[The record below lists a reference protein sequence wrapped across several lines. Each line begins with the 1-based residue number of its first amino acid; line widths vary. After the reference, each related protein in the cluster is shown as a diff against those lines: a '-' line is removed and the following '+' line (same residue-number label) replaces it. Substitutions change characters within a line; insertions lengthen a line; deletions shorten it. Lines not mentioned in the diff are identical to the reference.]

1 MVFVIKVFYLAAIR
15 INVCYPSAD
24 ALKLLAT
31 GKKIRIAFHLR
42 HKDILWR
49 SEKVKGLHAFYL
61 VHGNSAATAYNS
73 VGSAA
78 YRVIYSAVHI
88 GVHKSHLG
96 RIIRTRILLYLPV
109 YLQADVH
116 SIKYAPSA
124 VAKISLAE
132 GAGAQLSYRKLY
144 RTGIGNVFHSPA
156 LLTSNVHPFNYNT
169 KRGIPSISFGSAFT
183 INLGVTFSR
192 KCDYNYSI
200 KPYRKRRTYGI
211 HSDKRK

>member
-31 GKKIRIAFHLR
+31 GKKIGIAFHLR

-96 RIIRTRILLYLPV
+96 RIIRTRILLYPPV
-109 YLQADVH
+109 YLRADVH
-116 SIKYAPSA
+116 SVRSAPSA
-124 VAKISLAE
+124 VSKIPLAE
-132 GAGAQLSYRKLY
+132 SAGAQLSYRKLY
-144 RTGIGNVFHSPA
+144 RAIIGNVFHSPA
-156 LLTSNVHPFNYNT
+156 LLASNVHPFNYNT
-169 KRGIPSISFGSAFT
+169 KRGIPSIRFASAFT
-183 INLGVTFSR
+183 INLGVTFLR
-192 KCDYNYSI
+192 
-200 KPYRKRRTYGI
+200 
-211 HSDKRK
+211 